1 MNVQRIRQPITSTK
15 IIEDLLKKI
24 EVLKYM
30 PGELISE
37 GDLCAAYDTT
47 RHTVRG
53 ALAVLKEKGF
63 VDVYP
68 QRGTFVSLIDLE
80 YIDDVLFLR
89 EAVEQETVRRIIE
102 KGDNEKLLNRLEEE
116 VEKQKK
122 VQDPIDHPDT
132 FYKLDDEFHNILL
145 NAVGRPKLAH
155 LYEDAFVHVRRWR
168 NFEVRSLERIKDLPK
183 EHEAIIA
190 VIRAGDVLAARDV
203 LNYHIDSVGRYG
215 REIKKKFPE
224 YFI

>member
-1 MNVQRIRQPITSTK
+1 M
-15 IIEDLLKKI
+15 
-24 EVLKYM
+24 
-30 PGELISE
+30 
-37 GDLCAAYDTT
+37 
-47 RHTVRG
+47 
-53 ALAVLKEKGF
+53 
-63 VDVYP
+63 
-68 QRGTFVSLIDLE
+68 
-80 YIDDVLFLR
+80 
-89 EAVEQETVRRIIE
+89 
-102 KGDNEKLLNRLEEE
+102 
-116 VEKQKK
+116 EKQKR
-122 VQDPIDHPDT
+122 VQNPGEHPDI

-145 NAVGRPKLAH
+145 GAVGRPKLAQ

-190 VIRAGDVLAARDV
+190 AIKDGDSEAARNV